1 MRGGVTCAVGVTGT
15 CAHRSQL
22 IRMVDKAAM
31 NQLISLIFRVFWISG
46 DNFESIS
53 KKHSGNVE
61 KLRLYS

>member
-1 MRGGVTCAVGVTGT
+1 
-15 CAHRSQL
+15 
-22 IRMVDKAAM
+22 MVDKVAM